1 LTTFAFAAV
10 KYNYLPSLIECDD
23 TEFDEMLN
31 DIDMIERTKPVTK
44 KESNALCKNTFNF
57 FCKSIS
63 IALDTRLD
71 VGLELHVET
80 LLRRLTNRT
89 SLDLYSS
96 LPQVLTNEFVSPPPE
111 AAPWPEYL
119 TQLWS
124 GTEYNGRNTYVMFK
138 KVFDSILADLH
149 YEDTWVHLEQVLQM
163 WLTLNCELS
172 DKPYTSGITHT
183 DVPKIP
189 FGANAVQGLL
199 LALAWHNDIKLRTW
213 CLGFQCLFLACNSL
227 PIGEDAD
234 CTRINEVIVNDEN
247 FEKMLLRFFS
257 GYGMSSSIIT
267 NRCVSL
273 RGNENNTAGNN
284 FSNLFANVLGSENPT
299 KQNATICDNSLII
312 NLLKLSSHMVLT
324 EMPRQPSVCLRTACR
339 QTYLTC
345 AFFFGQEVTIPEEEE
360 LSNQSQT
367 DETKAEQLNTEGH
380 RSKVPC
386 IADWGKFISTFPFK
400 I

>member
-1 LTTFAFAAV
+1 
-10 KYNYLPSLIECDD
+10 
-23 TEFDEMLN
+23 
-31 DIDMIERTKPVTK
+31 MIERTKPITK
-44 KESNALCKNTFNF
+44 KESNALCKNTFSF

-63 IALDTRLD
+63 IAMDSRLD
-71 VGLELHVET
+71 AGLELHVET
-80 LLRRLTNRT
+80 QLRRLTNRT

-96 LPQVLTNEFVSPPPE
+96 LPQVLTNEFVSAPPD

-124 GTEYNGRNTYVMFK
+124 GPDYSGRNTYIMLK
-138 KVFDSILADLH
+138 NVFDSILADLH

-163 WLTLNCELS
+163 WLTLNCELA
-172 DKPYTSGITHT
+172 DKPYTSGITQS

-227 PIGEDAD
+227 PIGDDVTD

-267 NRCVSL
+267 NRCVRSL
-273 RGNENNTAGNN
+273 NNSTYIHYQCVLKISFLLSGR
-284 FSNLFANVLGSENPT
+284 SNHLQAFARVPAMAS
-299 KQNATICDNSLII
+299 
-312 NLLKLSSHMVLT
+312 
-324 EMPRQPSVCLRTACR
+324 
-339 QTYLTC
+339 Y
-345 AFFFGQEVTIPEEEE
+345 QE
-360 LSNQSQT
+360 
-367 DETKAEQLNTEGH
+367 
-380 RSKVPC
+380 
-386 IADWGKFISTFPFK
+386 
-400 I
+400 